1 MSNIAVLLQKKS
13 DLIHSMYGIFNTLFG
28 KKKIPNVGNLV
39 YNLSRVYDYSYSY
52 NWCCNPTLW
61 GHHLVSNYEYTRK
74 KKHDM

>member
-1 MSNIAVLLQKKS
+1 MEY
-13 DLIHSMYGIFNTLFG
+13 LIPFSE
-28 KKKIPNVGNLV
+28 KKIPNVGNLV